1 VKDQTTFHTHSPA
14 ANGTQ
19 DTLLCTLSPCHSDA
33 KKEVFF
39 FFTHRRRR
47 SNTPA
52 RSQERQERIPAVQS
66 NSGGTYTTTTALYSE
81 RYFSKCITTKT
92 SSILLRTAPVRSG
105 LGLPFPFDSPSEY
118 LLLLLVASDSTGRQE
133 QQGAPCGL
141 FTLLE
146 DAPSI
151 DGHKMQYP
159 AVFPSLSLS
168 LL

>member
-1 VKDQTTFHTHSPA
+1 MLDSIHTHTHTTYISISSLRGWKIKRLFTHTRQQQMAHKNYSVLSRPATVTPKKKFFFHTHR
-14 ANGTQ
+14 
-19 DTLLCTLSPCHSDA
+19 
-33 KKEVFF
+33 
-39 FFTHRRRR
+39 RRRR

-52 RSQERQERIPAVQS
+52 RSQERIPAVQS

-133 QQGAPCGL
+133 QQELLSAFLL
-141 FTLLE
+141 F
-146 DAPSI
+146 
-151 DGHKMQYP
+151 
-159 AVFPSLSLS
+159 
-168 LL
+168 